1 MTLVGDTT
9 MYVGEEKE
17 LFLRLTDDLGRPFDL
32 GGSALAVSTLF
43 NNQSVFSIS
52 SSGSRGAISD
62 SEHRQNHSF
71 NVTANYEGESLVKFW
86 RDGTSPAQISVDLA
100 RPFYYEICCCAQ
112 SVFEGTAEVFEQV
125 QRLLI
130 M

>member
-1 MTLVGDTT
+1 ML
-9 MYVGEEKE
+9 Y
-17 LFLRLTDDLGRPFDL
+17 
-32 GGSALAVSTLF
+32 
-43 NNQSVFSIS
+43 
-52 SSGSRGAISD
+52 D

-100 RPFYYEICCCAQ
+100 TTRVPAAMKSAKCPKCIRKARPKYLR
-112 SVFEGTAEVFEQV
+112 QV

>member
-1 MTLVGDTT
+1 ML
-9 MYVGEEKE
+9 GERNY
-17 LFLRLTDDLGRPFDL
+17 FAPHRDDLGRPFDL

-52 SSGSRGAISD
+52 SSGSRGAIGD

-86 RDGTSPAQISVDLA
+86 RDGTFRL
-100 RPFYYEICCCAQ
+100 RRFQ
-112 SVFEGTAEVFEQV
+112 STWRRRRF
-125 QRLLI
+125 
-130 M
+130 